1 MCACVL
7 CIVYCVYCVF
17 ASYHQ
22 SDVQSSINPSHP
34 STLTS
39 WVHKAPK
46 HFMLLLPFST
56 TCLDLEVG
64 IPSSTS
70 CLLSW
75 PEWINVLHDFIFCI
89 SMSIIFF
96 QSQRS
101 LGYIWGL
108 CVTQAR
114 SQHRGFLTP
123 KYNLLRESTPPTL
136 QIPLTVLDP
145 AGRWT
150 TFISDRAFETWSVSC
165 GCTTLAKFWEP
176 YSKKAWQCRINS
188 FSRAPWMCSNWI
200 HLLWCLR
207 SLHLSNHIHKI
218 SRKPES
224 EPETHF
230 P

>member
-1 MCACVL
+1 MLSPLGWDRYGAEWSWCTKRSQVVNCLHLEFHPSARLLLVCYPVSYFYPVPLSSFACVVCACVL

-64 IPSSTS
+64 IPSSFS

-75 PEWINVLHDFIFCI
+75 PEHHEIDTFSRAKWVLAIFEAFVWHKHDP
-89 SMSIIFF
+89 
-96 QSQRS
+96 
-101 LGYIWGL
+101 
-108 CVTQAR
+108 
-114 SQHRGFLTP
+114 QHRGFLTP
-123 KYNLLRESTPPTL
+123 EYNLLRESTPPTL

-150 TFISDRAFETWSVSC
+150 TFISDRAF
-165 GCTTLAKFWEP
+165 
-176 YSKKAWQCRINS
+176 
-188 FSRAPWMCSNWI
+188 
-200 HLLWCLR
+200 
-207 SLHLSNHIHKI
+207 
-218 SRKPES
+218 
-224 EPETHF
+224 
-230 P
+230 